1 MDATPARMGKGLFG
15 YKAKD
20 VQKLFAD
27 REAMLR
33 LAQQQSQEVRARAD
47 QMQAE
52 LGRVQEEITGRD
64 RAIEALREE
73 VRQRDESVSALRGE
87 LAQAQT
93 QTQGRMGE
101 LEAQTHQL
109 QQQLQQQVQDQDA
122 QARALQQQLHER
134 DAESRALQQQLHEQ
148 AIARDSQQIL
158 MDELAPILRAAQE
171 SAQRIVERAEETGE
185 LKTREAEQ
193 MRAELSGAISQY
205 VRWRQRLEGIM
216 ATVQDRL
223 DDAQSRISEVP
234 KRIQEALAPMS
245 DAIYLF
251 NEDLTTLSQVGE
263 PPGQVAIPA
272 APQQAAEHPSTQ
284 ASGDEHIVLPDASR
298 QRPDE
303 GLAGQPSPPAE
314 QPTYVEPEGADP
326 TIQPG
331 EQPGDTGPRY
341 IEDPGDAVEGDD
353 STGVWT
359 RTGWS

>member
-1 MDATPARMGKGLFG
+1 MDATPARMSKGLFG

-73 VRQRDESVSALRGE
+73 VRQRDESVSSLRSE
-87 LAQAQT
+87 LAQSQSL
-93 QTQGRMGE
+93 TQGRVAE
-101 LEAQTHQL
+101 LESQTQL
-109 QQQLQQQVQDQDA
+109 LQHQLQQQVQDQDA
-122 QARALQQQLHER
+122 QTRALQQQIQER
-134 DAESRALQQQLHEQ
+134 DAESRQLQQQLHEQ
-148 AIARDSQQIL
+148 ALARDSQQIL

-223 DDAQSRISEVP
+223 DDAQSRIAEVP

-272 APQQAAEHPSTQ
+272 PPQQAAEQPGAQ
-284 ASGDEHIVLPDASR
+284 AADDRIVLPDASR
-298 QRPDE
+298 QQAGE
-303 GLAGQPSPPAE
+303 GTAAQPAPPAQ
-314 QPTYVEPEGADP
+314 QPTYVEPEGNDP
-326 TIQPG
+326 SIQPG
-331 EQPGDTGPRY
+331 EQPSDAGPRY
-341 IEDPGDAVEGDD
+341 IEEAGDAVEGDD

>member
-1 MDATPARMGKGLFG
+1 
-15 YKAKD
+15 
-20 VQKLFAD
+20 
-27 REAMLR
+27 ML
-33 LAQQQSQEVRARAD
+33 A
-47 QMQAE
+47 
-52 LGRVQEEITGRD
+52 
-64 RAIEALREE
+64 
-73 VRQRDESVSALRGE
+73 
-87 LAQAQT
+87 
-93 QTQGRMGE
+93 
-101 LEAQTHQL
+101 L
-109 QQQLQQQVQDQDA
+109 QQQLQ
-122 QARALQQQLHER
+122 ER
-134 DAESRALQQQLHEQ
+134 DAESRQLQQQLHEQ

-272 APQQAAEHPSTQ
+272 APQQAAEQPSAQ

-298 QRPDE
+298 PQSGE
-303 GLAGQPSPPAE
+303 GVAGQPSPPAE
-314 QPTYVEPEGADP
+314 QPTYVEPEGDP
-326 TIQPG
+326 TIQP
-331 EQPGDTGPRY
+331 EQPADAGPRY
-341 IEDPGDAVEGDD
+341 IEETGDAVEGDD

>member
-52 LGRVQEEITGRD
+52 LGRISEEITGRD

-87 LAQAQT
+87 LAQAQS
-93 QTQGRMGE
+93 QTLGRVAE
-101 LEAQTHQL
+101 LEAQAQTL

-122 QARALQQQLHER
+122 QTRSLQQQLQER
-134 DAESRALQQQLHEQ
+134 DAESRQLQQQLHEQ
-148 AIARDSQQIL
+148 ALARDSQQIL

-185 LKTREAEQ
+185 MKTREAEQ

-272 APQQAAEHPSTQ
+272 APQQAAEQPSAQ

-298 QRPDE
+298 QQP
-303 GLAGQPSPPAE
+303 GAGVAGQPSPPAE
-314 QPTYVEPEGADP
+314 QPTYVEPEG
-326 TIQPG
+326 I
-331 EQPGDTGPRY
+331 EQPSDAGPRY
-341 IEDPGDAVEGDD
+341 IEEAGDAVEGDD
-353 STGVWT
+353 STGAWT

>member
-1 MDATPARMGKGLFG
+1 MDASPARMSKGLFG
-15 YKAKD
+15 FRAKD
-20 VQKLFAD
+20 VRKMLAD

-47 QMQAE
+47 QIQTE
-52 LGRVQEEITGRD
+52 LGRLHEEIAGRD
-64 RAIEALREE
+64 RNIEVLRED
-73 VRQRDESVSALRGE
+73 VRHRDDSLTSLRGE
-87 LAQAQT
+87 LAQVQVQT
-93 QTQGRMGE
+93 QSRIAE
-101 LEAQTHQL
+101 LAEQSRQL
-109 QQQLQQQVQDQDA
+109 QQQLQEQVM
-122 QARALQQQLHER
+122 
-134 DAESRALQQQLHEQ
+134 
-148 AIARDSQQIL
+148 ARDSQQIL

-171 SAQRIVERAEETGE
+171 SAQRIVERAEETSE
-185 LKTREAEQ
+185 LRTREAER
-193 MRAELSGAISQY
+193 MRADLSGAVSQY

-272 APQQAAEHPSTQ
+272 APQQAAEQPPAQ
-284 ASGDEHIVLPDASR
+284 ASGDEHIILPDASR
-298 QRPDE
+298 QRPGE
-303 GLAGQPSPPAE
+303 GVAGQPSPPAE
-314 QPTYVEPEGADP
+314 QPTYVEPEGDP
-326 TIQPG
+326 MIQPG
-331 EQPGDTGPRY
+331 EQPADAGPRY
-341 IEDPGDAVEGDD
+341 IEEAGDAVEGDD

>member
-64 RAIEALREE
+64 RALEALREE
-73 VRQRDESVSALRGE
+73 VRQRDDSVAALRSE
-87 LAQAQT
+87 LALSQS
-93 QTQGRMGE
+93 QTQGRVAE
-101 LEAQTHQL
+101 LETQAQTLQL
-109 QQQLQQQVQDQDA
+109 QLQQQVQDQDA
-122 QARALQQQLHER
+122 QTRALQQQLQER
-134 DAESRALQQQLHEQ
+134 QAESVQLQQQLHEQ
-148 AIARDSQQIL
+148 ALARDSQQIL

-223 DDAQSRISEVP
+223 DDAQSRIAEVP

-263 PPGQVAIPA
+263 PPGQVAMPA
-272 APQQAAEHPSTQ
+272 PPQQAAEQPS
-284 ASGDEHIVLPDASR
+284 AAADEHIVLPDASR
-298 QRPDE
+298 QQP
-303 GLAGQPSPPAE
+303 GQGAAGQPSPPAQ
-314 QPTYVEPEGADP
+314 QPTYVEPEGDP
-326 TIQPG
+326 SIQPG
-331 EQPGDTGPRY
+331 EPSDAGPRY
-341 IEDPGDAVEGDD
+341 IEEVGDAVEGDD
-353 STGVWT
+353 STGAWT

>member
-1 MDATPARMGKGLFG
+1 
-15 YKAKD
+15 
-20 VQKLFAD
+20 
-27 REAMLR
+27 
-33 LAQQQSQEVRARAD
+33 VRARAD

-52 LGRVQEEITGRD
+52 LGKVQEEISGRD
-64 RAIEALREE
+64 RALEALREE
-73 VRQRDESVSALRGE
+73 IRQRDESVSALRGE
-87 LAQAQT
+87 LAQAQS
-93 QTQGRMGE
+93 QTQGRVAE
-101 LEAQTHQL
+101 LESQTQQL
-109 QQQLQQQVQDQDA
+109 QQQLQQQTTDRDA
-122 QARALQQQLHER
+122 LALQFQQQLQER
-134 DAESRALQQQLHEQ
+134 DAQTQQLQQQLHEQ

-223 DDAQSRISEVP
+223 DDAQSRIAEVP

-263 PPGQVAIPA
+263 PPGQIAIPA
-272 APQQAAEHPSTQ
+272 APQQAAEQPSAQ

-298 QRPDE
+298 ERPVE
-303 GLAGQPSPPAE
+303 GAAGQSSPAPQ
-314 QPTYVEPEGADP
+314 QPTYLDPEGIEP

-331 EQPGDTGPRY
+331 DQPSDAAPRY
-341 IEDPGDAVEGDD
+341 IEETGESVEGDD
-353 STGVWT
+353 STGAWT

>member
-52 LGRVQEEITGRD
+52 LGRVQEEITSRD

-73 VRQRDESVSALRGE
+73 VRQRDDSANALRGE
-87 LAQAQT
+87 LALAQSH
-93 QTQGRMGE
+93 TQGRVGE
-101 LEAQTHQL
+101 LEALTQR
-109 QQQLQQQVQDQDA
+109 LQQQVQDHDA
-122 QARALQQQLHER
+122 QTRALHQQLQER
-134 DAESRALQQQLHEQ
+134 DAQSLQLQQQLHEQ
-148 AIARDSQQIL
+148 ALQRDSQQIL

-216 ATVQDRL
+216 ATVQERL

-251 NEDLTTLSQVGE
+251 NEDLSTLSQVGE
-263 PPGQVAIPA
+263 PPGQVTMPA
-272 APQQAAEHPSTQ
+272 PPQQAAERPSQ

-298 QRPDE
+298 QQPGE
-303 GLAGQPSPPAE
+303 GVADQPAPPAQ
-314 QPTYVEPEGADP
+314 QPAYVEPEAEP

-331 EQPGDTGPRY
+331 EQPSDASPRY
-341 IEDPGDAVEGDD
+341 IEESGDAVEGDD
-353 STGVWT
+353 STGAWT

>member
-1 MDATPARMGKGLFG
+1 MDATPARMSKGLFG

-33 LAQQQSQEVRARAD
+33 LAQQQSQEVRARAE
-47 QMQAE
+47 QMQVE
-52 LGRVQEEITGRD
+52 LGRIQEEITGRD

-73 VRQRDESVSALRGE
+73 VRQRDDSVSSLRSE
-87 LAQAQT
+87 LSQAQSL
-93 QTQGRMGE
+93 TQGRVAE
-101 LEAQTHQL
+101 LESQTQL
-109 QQQLQQQVQDQDA
+109 LQHQLQQQVQDQDA
-122 QARALQQQLHER
+122 QTRSLQQQLQER
-134 DAESRALQQQLHEQ
+134 DAESRQLQQQLHEQ
-148 AIARDSQQIL
+148 ALARDSQQIL

-223 DDAQSRISEVP
+223 DDAQSRIAEVP

-272 APQQAAEHPSTQ
+272 APQQAAEQPSAQ

-298 QRPDE
+298 QQPGE
-303 GLAGQPSPPAE
+303 GMTGQPAPPAQ
-314 QPTYVEPEGADP
+314 QPAYVEPEGEP
-326 TIQPG
+326 SIQPG
-331 EQPGDTGPRY
+331 EQPSDPGPRY
-341 IEDPGDAVEGDD
+341 IEDAGDAVEGDD